1 MRLSSFD
8 VEGALL
14 LWEVFDVALGAGVTD
29 LESLLALPEEES
41 ADDDD
46 CCCCWSWGF
55 CSEPE
60 EDMTGIMWSD
70 QGSSA

>member
-14 LWEVFDVALGAGVTD
+14 LCEVFDVALGAGVTD

-46 CCCCWSWGF
+46 CCCC
-55 CSEPE
+55 C
-60 EDMTGIMWSD
+60 
-70 QGSSA
+70 